1 MGPQL
6 PSGRV
11 GQPEEIGEAIIWL
24 LSDAAS
30 YVNGANLRSAAD
42 GFKSVNFLS
51 DPAQTTPLPPSHSL
65 TAQVRRWTLILC
77 KFSPNVSATRDP
89 RVVRFEFP
97 YMAER
102 REIGRKKPPD
112 RLSLL
117 IKTWQD
123 VIAELGSSNLVI
135 GGKSMGGRIASLI
148 VDAARVKGLVCLGY
162 PFHAPRKEPGPNRLE
177 HLEGLETPTLI
188 CQGTRDALGTRDE
201 IAGYRLSAN
210 VQLHWL
216 EDGDHSFKP
225 RKASGLTEDENRQN
239 AINAIS
245 VFIKGL

>member
-1 MGPQL
+1 M
-6 PSGRV
+6 
-11 GQPEEIGEAIIWL
+11 
-24 LSDAAS
+24 
-30 YVNGANLRSAAD
+30 
-42 GFKSVNFLS
+42 NFLS
-51 DPAQTTPLPPSHSL
+51 DGPDDATTTIALAHGAGAPMDSDFMQIFAERLGDTGS
-65 TAQVRRWTLILC
+65 
-77 KFSPNVSATRDP
+77 

-97 YMAER
+97 HMAER
-102 REIGRKKPPD
+102 RETGKKKPPD

-123 VIAELGSSNLVI
+123 VIAELGSNNLVI

-162 PFHAPRKEPGPNRLE
+162 PFHAPSKEPGPNRLE

-245 VFIKGL
+245 GFIKGL

>member
-1 MGPQL
+1 M
-6 PSGRV
+6 
-11 GQPEEIGEAIIWL
+11 
-24 LSDAAS
+24 
-30 YVNGANLRSAAD
+30 
-42 GFKSVNFLS
+42 NFLS
-51 DPAQTTPLPPSHSL
+51 DGPDDATTTIALAHGAGAPMDSDFMQIFAERLGDSGS
-65 TAQVRRWTLILC
+65 
-77 KFSPNVSATRDP
+77 

-102 REIGRKKPPD
+102 RETGRKKPPD

-123 VIAELGSSNLVI
+123 VIAELGSNNLVI

-148 VDAARVKGLVCLGY
+148 ADAARVKGLVCLGY
-162 PFHAPRKEPGPNRLE
+162 PFHAPGREPGPNRLE